1 MTQELAANNIA
12 HGKSRVQQHNQRR
25 AYQLML
31 ERVVRAISKGVL
43 AGAILAAAQPLAYAQ
58 APVLRE
64 GSDGRPVMRI
74 NTQQPVETP
83 VTQPTRYPVLQP
95 LSQSPQLQQ
104 IQRPYTATYPQF
116 QPPATY
122 GTQSTQPAFNIGT
135 PQQAP
140 NVQLVAERRGFLDVL
155 MPWRRRSNVPQEYE
169 QPVEPP
175 SQYNSSNPLPA
186 NAATEFGPAMSG
198 FNQRYTRQTPPA
210 APPRTAQ
217 AAPVNPPVVRTPPA
231 TPPQAAGTATTNDG
245 RELPVFQFGTGS
257 ARPTTTLTPPRAPR
271 VDTNDSP
278 VITSPSTDPRPN
290 VTPANPTPPIM
301 PLRSPSSNSPPVS
314 ESSSSQ
320 QIDPPA
326 FVDPIVRPEAPA
338 ASPFPT
344 SSNNVVP
351 QGEAAATAFPP
362 PPSGAPATPPVLA
375 APASQE
381 NTPPAFTP
389 PGAPRLPV
397 PEVEPAAPT
406 APVPAPQLSAVPP
419 ALTPP
424 SASFAFADDQ
434 QTEESTED
442 KFARIRERR
451 GQTGLK
457 GFCPVMLRDQRELV
471 DARPE
476 FAIEFNGVTYFV
488 SSAEALETFAA
499 DPVKYA
505 PAAAGC
511 DIIHRDLTGEELPG
525 SLDHAVWYR
534 GRLYMFAT
542 AETLETFVAAPASHR
557 TDL

>member
-1 MTQELAANNIA
+1 MTQELTASTIA
-12 HGKSRVQQHNQRR
+12 HGKSRLQRHKQGR
-25 AYQLML
+25 AFQLIL
-31 ERVVRAISKGVL
+31 ERVIRAISKGVL
-43 AGAILAAAQPLAYAQ
+43 AGAILAVAQPLAHAQ
-58 APVLRE
+58 APVLRQ
-64 GSDGRPVMRI
+64 GSDGRPVMRL
-74 NTQQPVETP
+74 NTQPAET
-83 VTQPTRYPVLQP
+83 TQPQSNRYPILQP
-95 LSQSPQLQQ
+95 IAQTPQLQQ
-104 IQRPYTATYPQF
+104 INRPQTGTYPQF
-116 QPPATY
+116 QTPSPYATP
-122 GTQSTQPAFNIGT
+122 STQPAFNIGVQ
-135 PQQAP
+135 PQTP

-198 FNQRYTRQTPPA
+198 FNQRYSHPA
-210 APPRTAQ
+210 TQHPATPPRTAQ
-217 AAPVNPPVVRTPPA
+217 ATPVNPPVVRRTPV

-245 RELPVFQFGTGS
+245 RELPVFQFGASPATPL
-257 ARPTTTLTPPRAPR
+257 APPRAPR
-271 VDTNDSP
+271 VDPNASP
-278 VITSPSTDPRPN
+278 VITSPTTEARPN
-290 VTPANPTPPIM
+290 VTPANPAPPIM
-301 PLRSPSSNSPPVS
+301 PLRSPGSSSPPVS

-320 QIDPPA
+320 QIDPPT

-338 ASPFPT
+338 ASPFPAP
-344 SSNNVVP
+344 SNNDVP
-351 QGEAAATAFPP
+351 QGESAATAFPP
-362 PPSGAPATPPVLA
+362 PPSGVPASPPVLA
-375 APASQE
+375 APTSQE
-381 NTPPAFTP
+381 NTPPAFVP
-389 PGAPRLPV
+389 PGAPRIENEFVPMTPAVLPR
-397 PEVEPAAPT
+397 
-406 APVPAPQLSAVPP
+406 LSAVPP

-424 SASFAFADDQ
+424 TASFAFVDDQ
-434 QTEESTED
+434 QSEESNED

-476 FAIEFNGVTYFV
+476 FAIEFNGETYFV
-488 SSAEALETFAA
+488 SSAEALETFAS

-505 PAAAGC
+505 PAAAGS

-542 AETLETFVAAPASHR
+542 AETLETFVAAPAAHR